1 MTVLTGARVVTPTGV
16 LEPGWVSLSGSTI
29 DAVGSGAHPDGEV
42 VDLGGGW
49 LLPGF
54 IDLHVHG
61 GGGHDFTASA
71 DDLAAGV
78 AYHRSRGTTRTLVSL
93 VTAPIDALVTQLG
106 WVADAAEAGTG
117 VVGAHLE
124 GPFLAG
130 ARCGAQNPAHLLDPT
145 PDAAA
150 ELLKAG
156 RGHVR
161 VVTVAPERPGGLA
174 LIDQLVAAGV
184 VAAVGHTD
192 AGYETV
198 LTAFERGASLVTHAF
213 NGMRGAHHREP
224 GPVPAALD
232 VGVPCELINDG
243 VHVHPAAARLLLRSP
258 LVLITDAIDA
268 TGMGDGTYV
277 LGGQDV
283 VVSDGE
289 ARLARNGSLA
299 GSTLTMDVAVRR
311 AVTDVGLDIVDASI
325 AASGT
330 PARLLGLGGVCGA
343 IAPGLDAD
351 LVVLDDALE
360 LSRVMRAGDWI

>member
-156 RGHVR
+156 GG
-161 VVTVAPERPGGLA
+161 TCAWSPWRP
-174 LIDQLVAAGV
+174 
-184 VAAVGHTD
+184 
-192 AGYETV
+192 
-198 LTAFERGASLVTHAF
+198 S
-213 NGMRGAHHREP
+213 
-224 GPVPAALD
+224 GPV
-232 VGVPCELINDG
+232 
-243 VHVHPAAARLLLRSP
+243 
-258 LVLITDAIDA
+258 
-268 TGMGDGTYV
+268 
-277 LGGQDV
+277 
-283 VVSDGE
+283 
-289 ARLARNGSLA
+289 GS
-299 GSTLTMDVAVRR
+299 R
-311 AVTDVGLDIVDASI
+311 
-325 AASGT
+325 
-330 PARLLGLGGVCGA
+330 
-343 IAPGLDAD
+343 
-351 LVVLDDALE
+351 
-360 LSRVMRAGDWI
+360 